1 MSIVEEPSIS
11 AEGTVVAPRLQ
22 SSLDASIDRDGL
34 PGARLRPIHYF
45 VALGLAILAAVL
57 TGDAWAD
64 MIGYGWKDEES
75 SHVLLVPV
83 AVAWIAFVRRS
94 ALVRCVQQGTWIGPL
109 FSLLGLALWIYG
121 WRRDTQSAWHMGAV
135 LFSFGAALSVLGKG
149 VLVRMWPAALCL
161 LLLVPIPATGR
172 LLIAQPLQLATASV
186 TAEVG
191 QVLGMDVMRE
201 GCTLKVNG
209 QNVTVAEACNG
220 MRMVFTLLLVCY
232 VFAFTTPLNN
242 SVRFLI
248 LLLSP
253 AIAMIANLIRLL
265 PTIWAYGHLS
275 PDVSNML
282 HDIGGWAM
290 LFAAFA
296 TLMGSVKFL
305 RWLSI
310 PVSPKGI
317 YAD

>member
-1 MSIVEEPSIS
+1 MSLAEQNKIS
-11 AEGTVVAPRLQ
+11 AIGPADIPPRL

-34 PGARLRPIHYF
+34 PGTRLRPVHYI
-45 VALGLAILAAVL
+45 VALVMAIVAAIL

-83 AVAWIAFVRRS
+83 ALAWIAFVRRS
-94 ALVRCVQQGTWIGPL
+94 SLVRCVQQGIWIGPL

-121 WRRDTQSAWHMGAV
+121 WRRDTQSAWHFGAV
-135 LFSFGAALSVLGKG
+135 LFAFGAALSVLGKG
-149 VLVRMWPAALCL
+149 VLIRMWPAALCL

-172 LLIAQPLQLATASV
+172 LWIAQPLQLATATV
-186 TAEVG
+186 AAEVG
-191 QVLGMDVMRE
+191 QVLGMDVIRQ
-201 GCTLKVNG
+201 GCTLQVNG

-242 SVRFLI
+242 SVRLMILI
-248 LLLSP
+248 LSP
-253 AIAMIANLIRLL
+253 VIAIIANLIRLV
-265 PTIWAYGHLS
+265 PTIWAYGHLGA
-275 PDVSNML
+275 DVSNML
-282 HDIGGWAM
+282 HDVGGWAM

-296 TLMGSVKFL
+296 ALMGSVKLL